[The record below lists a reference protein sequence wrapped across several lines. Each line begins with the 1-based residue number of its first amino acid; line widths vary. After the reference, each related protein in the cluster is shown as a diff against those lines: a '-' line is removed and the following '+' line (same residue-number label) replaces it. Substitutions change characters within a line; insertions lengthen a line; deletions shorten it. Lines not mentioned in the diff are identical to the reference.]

1 MTMQW
6 AFFFTK
12 TLIAVVLFI
21 QATEIFYILK
31 QPSFKEIY
39 KLNNIKND
47 FLLGLP
53 IPNKWIFF
61 IFAEDRFK
69 YFVVL
74 QISMA
79 VLGLFQ
85 DQFIIFL
92 ILFFTHLMI
101 CIRFR
106 GTFNGGSDMMTFVVI
121 TGVLIYLSSSR
132 VEVQKLGLVYIAI
145 QNIYSYFKAG
155 IVKIIH
161 AEWRSGYALP
171 NFLKR
176 SLFTSM
182 RGLGERVVLY
192 KRTCWFACWCV
203 LIFELLSLLLPLFPR
218 FVFIYFFFAILFHLI
233 VYCAFGLN
241 RFFWVW
247 LSSWPATLYVLSRG
261 LSL

>member
-53 IPNKWIFF
+53 MPNKWIFF

-92 ILFFTHLMI
+92 IKI
-101 CIRFR
+101 
-106 GTFNGGSDMMTFVVI
+106 TF
-121 TGVLIYLSSSR
+121 L
-132 VEVQKLGLVYIAI
+132 E
-145 QNIYSYFKAG
+145 
-155 IVKIIH
+155 
-161 AEWRSGYALP
+161 
-171 NFLKR
+171 
-176 SLFTSM
+176 
-182 RGLGERVVLY
+182 
-192 KRTCWFACWCV
+192 
-203 LIFELLSLLLPLFPR
+203 FP
-218 FVFIYFFFAILFHLI
+218 
-233 VYCAFGLN
+233 
-241 RFFWVW
+241 
-247 LSSWPATLYVLSRG
+247 
-261 LSL
+261 